1 MVRTSIFK
9 TKWKYGSLFYKYE
22 LRRRKSMINK
32 FNSFFIVFTAPTIV
46 NAAPGPVVVSF
57 GSFGGYT
64 YNPWSTLPY
73 LQLPG
78 WTVTTV
84 YAIVGG
90 LFVLYIFALLGS
102 YIPGVSDFVD
112 TISGE

>member
-1 MVRTSIFK
+1 MVRTSISK
-9 TKWKYGSLFYKYE
+9 TKWMCISLFYKYE
-22 LRRRKSMINK
+22 LRRRKSKIDK
-32 FNSFFIVFTAPTIV
+32 FHSFFIVFTAPTIV

-64 YNPWSTLPY
+64 YYPWSTLPY

>member
-1 MVRTSIFK
+1 MCI
-9 TKWKYGSLFYKYE
+9 SLCYKYE
-22 LRRRKSMINK
+22 LRRRKSKIDK
-32 FNSFFIVFTAPTIV
+32 FHSFFIVFTAPTIV